1 MRGGGRGRARAAARR
16 HHPQHAD
23 PALAQAAVESLDV
36 ARDPG
41 TEVRLNGGRAGA
53 LELTKQGEHL
63 VARRDAHARERVA
76 QGGSEQ
82 PLVRRVAKREQQRD
96 GDGFRRERPHR
107 DDHARHFPLG
117 ERLEH
122 LGGAHALR
130 DPHHVSPRDE
140 WRRVVTRQ
148 VVERGTV
155 LASQPQEVFESAGRD
170 EHDAGAAP
178 LEQRVGRD
186 GCTVDQH
193 VYGDGGRGKRDGW
206 GCRRTRPPSLVPR
219 PQRI

>member
-1 MRGGGRGRARAAARR
+1 M
-16 HHPQHAD
+16 
-23 PALAQAAVESLDV
+23 
-36 ARDPG
+36 
-41 TEVRLNGGRAGA
+41 
-53 LELTKQGEHL
+53 
-63 VARRDAHARERVA
+63 ARRDAHARERVA

-130 DPHHVSPRDE
+130 DSHHVSPRDE
-140 WRRVVTRQ
+140 WCRVVTRQ
-148 VVERGTV
+148 VVKGGTV
-155 LASQPQEVFESAGRD
+155 LTSQPQEVLESAGGD

-178 LEQRVGRD
+178 LEQCVRRDRRAVHQELDGR
-186 GCTVDQH
+186 
-193 VYGDGGRGKRDGW
+193 
-206 GCRRTRPPSLVPR
+206 
-219 PQRI
+219 